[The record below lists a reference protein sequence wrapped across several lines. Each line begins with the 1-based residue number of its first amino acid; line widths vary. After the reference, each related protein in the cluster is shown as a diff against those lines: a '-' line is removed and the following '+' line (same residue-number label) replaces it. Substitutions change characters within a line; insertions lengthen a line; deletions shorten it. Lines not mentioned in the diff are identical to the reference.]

1 MAHLG
6 DTTALLSVC
15 DKVSHRV
22 SVKQV
27 LNERIEKNVQ
37 PKGFSIL
44 FSYLLFIVTFKLD
57 KELSSLFLLIFKAI
71 KKL

>member
-1 MAHLG
+1 MARLG
-6 DTTALLSVC
+6 DTAALLSVC